1 MLLFEL
7 KEKVKKEIGIL
18 IRLQLLLYNGKV
30 VNLKCFINFK
40 LYENIYLFIKGK
52 GGMQSLIKGKGEK
65 SRRWY
70 KSIFV

>member
-1 MLLFEL
+1 MLLLEL
-7 KEKVKKEIGIL
+7 NDKIKMDLGIL

-52 GGMQSLIKGKGEK
+52 GGMQSFNKGKEDK
-65 SRRWY
+65 
-70 KSIFV
+70 